1 MTPAG
6 AFRASLRI
14 REIAATSRAQIAP
27 AKAGQG
33 QVSSWPLVAIMPS
46 RTFAGEPGKPLGAPC
61 LRKGDEFQSTMGGAG
76 KMFTA
81 EIEHAGEPST
91 ISSVYRRFCRP
102 EDSGSRRRLEL
113 VRSASGRTRLLS
125 GELLAQP
132 RRIHPGA
139 PRDHHI
145 SRQEV
150 GARARLP
157 TDQGA
162 LEFHRRPN
170 RRAFRL

>member
-14 REIAATSRAQIAP
+14 REIAATSRAQIGP

-61 LRKGDEFQSTMGGAG
+61 LRKGDEFQSTMGAG

-91 ISSVYRRFCRP
+91 ISSVYRRICRP
-102 EDSGSRRRLEL
+102 EGSGGRRRLEL
-113 VRSASGRTRLLS
+113 VRSTSGRARLLS
-125 GELLAQP
+125 GELLAKP
-132 RRIHPGA
+132 RRVHPGA
-139 PRDHHI
+139 PRDHRI
-145 SRQEV
+145 SREEV
-150 GARARLP
+150 GARARLS

-162 LEFHRRPN
+162 LELHRRPN
-170 RRAFRL
+170 RRAFRI